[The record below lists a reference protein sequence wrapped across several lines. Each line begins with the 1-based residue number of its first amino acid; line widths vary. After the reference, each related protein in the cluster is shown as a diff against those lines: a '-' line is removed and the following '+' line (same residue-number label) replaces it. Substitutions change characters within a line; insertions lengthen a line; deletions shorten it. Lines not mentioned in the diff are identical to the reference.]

1 VDWFGRHRPTRT
13 RTELLTPHLDGVV
26 AFQELGPKII
36 PELRMLWG
44 DRLIL
49 STDVYDR
56 AHPGWMAC
64 GIGTPAGSRVLATG
78 VLSTLPKPQR
88 SLWARLAL
96 PDGQVVTVVSWHTPN
111 AAGDSRAVKMDA
123 YQAMTDWLHDSHPE
137 RDRHPVVLSA
147 DLNTW
152 HDPIGHPTP
161 ARTTFARPS
170 STSSASTPAIA

>member
-1 VDWFGRHRPTRT
+1 MSAPATDLPAGTYRFVTWNVDWFGRHRPTRT

-64 GIGTPAGSRVLATG
+64 GIGTPAGSRVPATG
-78 VLSTLPKPQR
+78 VLSTLPKPPAEPVG
-88 SLWARLAL
+88 S
-96 PDGQVVTVVSWHTPN
+96 
-111 AAGDSRAVKMDA
+111 AG
-123 YQAMTDWLHDSHPE
+123 
-137 RDRHPVVLSA
+137 
-147 DLNTW
+147 
-152 HDPIGHPTP
+152 P
-161 ARTTFARPS
+161 ARRSGRHRRVLAHAERS
-170 STSSASTPAIA
+170 W

>member
-1 VDWFGRHRPTRT
+1 MPCRLPPAQSGRVKRLDPVCVLKHGLRRPKAALNVT
-13 RTELLTPHLDGVV
+13 TPRR
-26 AFQELGPKII
+26 Q
-36 PELRMLWG
+36 
-44 DRLIL
+44 
-49 STDVYDR
+49 
-56 AHPGWMAC
+56 
-64 GIGTPAGSRVLATG
+64 

-152 HDPIGHPTP
+152 HDPIGHPP
-161 ARTTFARPS
+161 PPRTTFATPS